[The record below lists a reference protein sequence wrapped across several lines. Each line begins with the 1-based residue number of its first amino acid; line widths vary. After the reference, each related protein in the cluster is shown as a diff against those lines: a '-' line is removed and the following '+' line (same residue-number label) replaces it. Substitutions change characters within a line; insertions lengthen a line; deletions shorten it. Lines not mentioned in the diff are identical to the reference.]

1 MLAVELC
8 IYDNFSIAGQGRP
21 STRELQQL
29 DEESD
34 CSIKL
39 SYNVTVELREMKN
52 KEYFPN
58 QKRLFYC
65 LFYKHS

>member
-8 IYDNFSIAGQGRP
+8 IYDNLSIAGQGRP

-39 SYNVTVELREMKN
+39 SYNVISGA
-52 KEYFPN
+52 
-58 QKRLFYC
+58 KRNEE
-65 LFYKHS
+65 